1 MYQFKGFT
9 EKANKALNLAIE
21 SAEEMRHNYVGT
33 EHILYGLVKEGSGVA
48 ATALNECGV
57 TEDALR
63 EKLESINGTMSLV
76 ELTPDDFT
84 PRTKRVLRAA
94 VIISSKTG
102 YTYVGTEHLLL
113 AILSESDSYAVAFL
127 EELGVSVERLA
138 QAVSKGMQGG
148 AEEGFGGFESESA
161 PNGSQKGGSAL
172 DKFGRDLTQAAKNGE
187 IDPVIGREKEIQ
199 RVIQILSRRTK
210 NNPVL
215 IGEPGVGKTAVAEGL
230 ALEIAKGNV
239 PEILKDKRVVSLDL
253 TGMVAGAKYRGDFE
267 ERIKAAIDEVKKSKN
282 TILFIDELHTI
293 VGAGAAEGS
302 ADAANILKPSLAR
315 GDFQVI
321 GATTLN
327 EYRKYIEKDA
337 ALERRFQPVKVG
349 EPTPEQAVQILK
361 GLRDSYEAHHKVKIT
376 DEAINAAV
384 ALSSRYIADRYLPDK
399 AIDLI
404 DEGASKVRLASLTS
418 PDNVKELEDEI
429 ADYEKEKA
437 SAINEQDFERAARLR
452 DEQKELQTKLDNAK
466 KKWQEQQKGNSGEVT
481 AEDIAKIVSEWTGIP
496 VVQLTK
502 EESERLLNMENV
514 LHERVIGQ
522 SEAVTAIAKAI
533 RRGRVGLKDPKR
545 PVGSFIFLGPTG
557 VGKTELCKALAEA
570 MFGDE
575 NAMLRLDMSEYMEKH
590 TVSKLIGSPPGYVGF
605 EEGGQLTEKVRR
617 KPYSVVLFDEIE
629 KAHPDVFNMLLQIL
643 EDGRLTDSQGRTVD
657 FKNTVIIMT
666 SNVGA
671 RLITEKQSSL
681 GFNSE
686 NENVEESEKK
696 DIKELVTGELRKVF
710 RPEFLN
716 RVDDIIVFNKLNKD
730 EIKQIAVKMLKT
742 LENRLDKMNIKINFT
757 DNAVSEIADKGFDE
771 NYGARPLRR
780 AIQNEIEDPL
790 SEQML
795 EGKVKDGAVVTC
807 DFADGQFTFTTAN
820 AN

>member
-1 MYQFKGFT
+1 MYEFRGFT
-9 EKANKALNLAIE
+9 QKANRALNLAIE
-21 SAEEMRHNYVGT
+21 SAQDMGHNYVGT
-33 EHILYGLVKEGSGVA
+33 EHILLGLINEGTGVA
-48 ATALNECGV
+48 AAALEQCGV
-57 TEDALR
+57 TSDALR
-63 EKLESINGTMSLV
+63 DKISTTDGIGMKTT
-76 ELTPDDFT
+76 LTPDDFT
-84 PRTKRVLRAA
+84 PRTKRVLKAA
-94 VIISSKTG
+94 MLASTRMG
-102 YTYVGTEHLLL
+102 NNYVGTEHLLL
-113 AILSESDSYAVAFL
+113 AVIAESDSYAVSFL
-127 EELGVSVERLA
+127 HELGVSENAIA
-138 QAVSKGMQGG
+138 QAVAGG
-148 AEEGFGGFESESA
+148 LQNAGQENDFAEENGGFSSS
-161 PNGSQKGGSAL
+161 NGSGKGGSAL
-172 DKFGRDLTQAAKNGE
+172 EKFGRDLTKAAKNGE
-187 IDPVIGREKEIQ
+187 IDPVIGREKEIE

-230 ALEIAKGNV
+230 ALEIANGNV
-239 PEILKDKRVVSLDL
+239 PEILKDKKVVSLDL
-253 TGMVAGAKYRGDFE
+253 TGMIAGAKYRGDFE
-267 ERIKAAIDEVKKSKN
+267 ERIKAAIDEVKKSKD

-349 EPTPEQAVQILK
+349 EPTPEQAIEILK

-384 ALSSRYIADRYLPDK
+384 TLSSRYIADRYLPDK

-404 DEGASKVRLASLTS
+404 DEGASKVRLATLTS
-418 PDNVKELEDEI
+418 PPDVKSLEDRI
-429 ADYEKEKA
+429 ADFEKEKA
-437 SAINEQDFERAARLR
+437 SAVNEQDFERAAKLR
-452 DEQKELQTKLDNAK
+452 DEQKAVQAQLDNAK
-466 KKWQEQQKGNSGEVT
+466 KEWQERQKNSSGEVT
-481 AEDIAKIVSEWTGIP
+481 AEDIAKIVSDWTGIP

-502 EESERLLNMENV
+502 EESERLLNMEKV

-522 SEAVTAIAKAI
+522 DEAVSAISKAI

-557 VGKTELCKALAEA
+557 VGKTELCKALAQA

-671 RLITEKQSSL
+671 RMITEKQKAL
-681 GFNSE
+681 GFKTD
-686 NENVEESEKK
+686 EEEKEQDSK
-696 DIKELVTGELRKVF
+696 DIKELVMGELRNVF

-716 RVDDIIVFNKLNKD
+716 RVDDIIVFNKLTQN
-730 EIKQIAVKMLKT
+730 EIKQIATKMLDT
-742 LENRLDKMNIKINFT
+742 LAKRLEKLDVRITFT
-757 DNAVSEIADKGFDE
+757 DEAVTAIADKGFDE

-780 AIQNEIEDPL
+780 AIQSEIEDAL
-790 SEQML
+790 SEKML
-795 EGKVKDGAVVTC
+795 EGSIKENSDVVCSYSDGK
-807 DFADGQFTFTTAN
+807 FTFETK
-820 AN
+820 

>member
-148 AEEGFGGFESESA
+148 ADDGFGGFENESA

-172 DKFGRDLTQAAKNGE
+172 DKFGRALTQAAKNGE

-384 ALSSRYIADRYLPDK
+384 TLSSRYIADRYLPDK

-452 DEQKELQTKLDNAK
+452 DEQKELQTKLDDAK

-657 FKNTVIIMT
+657 FKNTIIIMT

-686 NENVEESEKK
+686 NENAEESEKK

-742 LENRLDKMNIKINFT
+742 LENRLDKMNIKISFT
-757 DNAVSEIADKGFDE
+757 DNAISEIADKGFDE